1 MMKYGL
7 KYISHVCAIIEKIKN
22 IQLANLNLAA
32 IKFASTIE
40 SGNTIFAFGVSHSGI
55 IAEEMFYRTG
65 GLAII
70 NPIFNPTLMLNTRP
84 VTLTSKM
91 ERIEKFGEEI
101 IKSSAIKQGDLILIH
116 SVSGRNPV
124 IVDAALQAKKMG
136 AYVIGLTNLEYSQ
149 NVSSR
154 HKNTKRLFEVV
165 DLSIDN
171 CGDFED
177 SSIEI
182 PNIAQKT
189 GPTSTVTGA
198 MIVNSIIVETCHI
211 LVQKGITPPI
221 FHSSNVDGGDEF
233 NKKLLEKYKSRI
245 HYL

>member
-1 MMKYGL
+1 MEYGL
-7 KYISHVCAIIEKIKN
+7 KYISHVCEIIEKIKN
-22 IQLANLNLAA
+22 TQRENLHFVAN
-32 IKFASTIE
+32 KFASTIE
-40 SGNTIFAFGVSHSGI
+40 RGNTIFVFGVAHSGI

-84 VTLTSKM
+84 VTLTSRM
-91 ERIEKFGEEI
+91 ERVDKFGEEI
-101 IKSSAIKQGDLILIH
+101 IKSSAIKQGDLLLIH

-124 IVDAALQAKKMG
+124 IIDAALQAKKMG
-136 AYVIGLTNLEYSQ
+136 AQVVGITNIEYSQ
-149 NVSSR
+149 KVSSR
-154 HKNTKRLFEVV
+154 DRSKRMLFEVV
-165 DLSIDN
+165 DLAIDN

-177 SSIEI
+177 ASMEI
-182 PNIAQKT
+182 PGIAQKI
-189 GPTSTVTGA
+189 GATSTVAGA

-211 LVQKGITPPI
+211 LVQKGIKPPV

-233 NKKLLEKYKSRI
+233 NKKLLKEYQSRI

>member
-1 MMKYGL
+1 MKYGL
-7 KYISHVCAIIEKIKN
+7 KYISHVCEVIEKIRN
-22 IQLANLNLAA
+22 TQVENLHTAA
-32 IKFASTIE
+32 TKFASSIE
-40 SGNTIFAFGVSHSGI
+40 KGHTVFVFGASHSGI

-84 VTLTSKM
+84 VTLTSEM
-91 ERIEKFGEEI
+91 ERVDKFGEEI
-101 IKSSAIKQGDLILIH
+101 IKNSAIKKGDVILIH

-124 IVDAALQAKKMG
+124 TIDAALQAKKMG
-136 AYVIGLTNLEYSQ
+136 AYVIGLTNIKYSQ

-154 HKNTKRLFEVV
+154 HKNKKRLFEVV
-165 DLSIDN
+165 DLVIDN

-182 PNIAQKT
+182 PNIVQKVGT
-189 GPTSTVTGA
+189 TSTVVGA
-198 MIVNSIIVETCHI
+198 MIANSIIVETCHI
-211 LVQKGITPPI
+211 LEQKGIVPPV

-233 NKKLLEKYKSRI
+233 NKKLLEKHKGRI